1 MKKDIGISQATTQ
14 ITHLAGTRG
23 RGAVQRGGLP
33 GEAVVPGP
41 ASPGTSAASPGPGLS
56 RPVVPSRGL
65 GAGLAGVRGGDV
77 HGGTLLQIARVVASV
92 LHMDVLLDGPIFLNE
107 KTKTLNIMESKG
119 I

>member
-33 GEAVVPGP
+33 GEAVVSGP
-41 ASPGTSAASPGPGLS
+41 ASPGPGLS